1 MQYPDANGF
10 ALQWN
15 IGYRETLVAS
25 VAFFLKLMRQITR
38 CHLHQLLVLSVY
50 YIICREGSGRYC
62 EMSAMVTGCVSEP
75 ARWFCD
81 SLCNW

>member
-1 MQYPDANGF
+1 MQCPDANGF
-10 ALQWN
+10 VLQWN

-25 VAFFLKLMRQITR
+25 VAFFLKLIQQITK
-38 CHLHQLLVLSVY
+38 CHLLSVY
-50 YIICREGSGRYC
+50 YIIHREGSGKYC
-62 EMSAMVTGCVSEP
+62 EMSAMVTGCVSDP